1 MSRQTLLLNLSILL
15 LAVLLL
21 IIIFGD
27 KGVNDLREL
36 KTERSRLIGINLE
49 LERENQRL
57 YREIKRLK
65 TDPAYIENIAR
76 RELGMVGK
84 GEVIIRS
91 QKAQKP

>member
-15 LAVLLL
+15 LAALLL

-36 KTERSRLIGINLE
+36 KSERSRLIGINLK
-49 LERENQRL
+49 LERENQRF

-65 TDPAYIENIAR
+65 TDPAYIENVAR

-84 GEVIIRS
+84 GEVIIRL

>member
-91 QKAQKP
+91 QKAQKR

>member
-15 LAVLLL
+15 LAALLL

-36 KTERSRLIGINLE
+36 KNERSRLIGINLE

-65 TDPAYIENIAR
+65 TDPSYIENIAR

-84 GEVIIRS
+84 GDVIIRS

>member
-1 MSRQTLLLNLSILL
+1 MSRQTLLLNLSMLL
-15 LAVLLL
+15 LAALLL

-27 KGVNDLREL
+27 KGINDLREL

-91 QKAQKP
+91 SKTQKP

>member
-1 MSRQTLLLNLSILL
+1 MSRQALLLNLSILF
-15 LAVLLL
+15 LALLLL

-27 KGVNDLREL
+27 KGINELREL
-36 KTERSRLIGINLE
+36 KTEQSRLIGINLE

-65 TDPAYIENIAR
+65 SDPAYIENIAR
-76 RELGMVGK
+76 KELGMVGK

-91 QKAQKP
+91 TKAAKP